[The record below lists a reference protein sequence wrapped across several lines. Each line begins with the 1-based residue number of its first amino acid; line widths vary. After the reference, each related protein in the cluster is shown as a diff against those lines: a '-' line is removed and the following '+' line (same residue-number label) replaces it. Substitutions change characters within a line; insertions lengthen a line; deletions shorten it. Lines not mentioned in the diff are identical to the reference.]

1 VDLTEVTYCGLYCS
15 MCASRRRIPAQA
27 EAFRDSLVKE
37 GYDLFGKEIPVLA
50 EGWDHFRAV
59 LDHLAANPCPG
70 CRAGGGYP
78 ACPIRVCAR
87 DRGVTT
93 CAECDEWPCDKSAF
107 LARYVNLRGDVERL
121 RKIGMERWLA
131 EQEERAATGFCY
143 ADIRLPADGT

>member
-1 VDLTEVTYCGLYCS
+1 VDLTEVTYCGLYCG

-27 EAFRDSLVKE
+27 EEFRASLVKE
-37 GYDLFGKEIPVLA
+37 GYDFFGKEIPVLA
-50 EGWDHFRAV
+50 EGWGPFRAV
-59 LDHLAANPCPG
+59 LDHLALNPCPG

-78 ACPIRVCAR
+78 ACPIRACAR

-93 CAECDEWPCDKSAF
+93 CAECAEWPCDKSAF

-143 ADIRLPADGT
+143 ADIRHPADNT